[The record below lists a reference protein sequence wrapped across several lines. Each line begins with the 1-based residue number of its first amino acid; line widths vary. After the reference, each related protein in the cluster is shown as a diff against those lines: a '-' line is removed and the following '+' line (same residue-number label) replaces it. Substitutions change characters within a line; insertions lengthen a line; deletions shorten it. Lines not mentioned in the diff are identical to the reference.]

1 MNANIP
7 TTFITKERL
16 AALELLQENIPKLI
30 EKAISDYKKDRL
42 KMLHEKD
49 KQNPAAVNARVKR
62 YNERNKD
69 KINARRLMKKNE
81 RNISSIVIPL
91 TTLQN
96 ETLAG
101 DEFVVTF

>member
-16 AALELLQENIPKLI
+16 AALESLQENIPKLI